1 MESKI
6 SSIELTKQAKNHNM
20 PLIFVTTNSDEKT
33 VNKAEFAESYDFI
46 TKPFKVEELNYN
58 NSI

>member
-1 MESKI
+1 
-6 SSIELTKQAKNHNM
+6 LTKQAKNHNI